1 MQVTI
6 SIKKDNGEV
15 LEFMKEL
22 NKLDEKDIIASVEQE
37 VFSIKEELL
46 PKISEK
52 LIEEHQSLFE
62 GEKNQEKERE

>member
-52 LIEEHQSLFE
+52 LIEEHQLLFE
-62 GEKNQEKERE
+62 GEKNKEKERE